1 MALGRFPV
9 LTKDCDSQTLL
20 VYFALLMKISCY
32 VFDKTHW
39 WRRAVTALN
48 RLCEPTVPEVGGKQ
62 IQDSLTGQQRAYAR
76 RLCQLTGSWR
86 QYITPPTTIA
96 ISEDAP
102 AYRSRKRNIW
112 LALCYSQDE
121 KPNRAG
127 HPRHIHE
134 MQLLNEHGM

>member
-1 MALGRFPV
+1 MGRFLV
-9 LTKDCDSQTLL
+9 RTKDYDSQTFL
-20 VYFALLMKISCY
+20 VCFALLMNISHFI
-32 VFDKTHW
+32 FDTTHW
-39 WRRAVTALN
+39 WRRSVTALN
-48 RLCEPTVPEVGGKQ
+48 RLREPTVPEVGGKQ

-86 QYITPPTTIA
+86 QYITPPTTVA

-112 LALCYSQDE
+112 LALYYSQDE
-121 KPNRAG
+121 KPIQAG
-127 HPRHIHE
+127 HPRHRHE